1 MMKELTLALLT
12 WIGGHT
18 SLAYD
23 GNGLPEIVQVDQHQ
37 LVRILYDG
45 SLPQGLDIDRVTVEG
60 LYNFRDGKIYLS
72 SNIDLATTEGQ
83 AVLVHELIHYL
94 QYQQGLERSVPC
106 MRALELS
113 AYAAQAEYLRQHG
126 GQSPFNE
133 VQVLAV
139 STCTRPS
146 A

>member
-1 MMKELTLALLT
+1 MKELTLALLT
-12 WIGGHT
+12 WIGSHT
-18 SLAYD
+18 SLTYD
-23 GNGLPEIVQVDQHQ
+23 GNVLPQIIRVDQHQ

-72 SNIDLATTEGQ
+72 SDTDLATTEGQ

-94 QYQQGLERSVPC
+94 QYQQGLDRSVPC
-106 MRALELS
+106 MRALEPS

-126 GQSPFNE
+126 GQALFNE
-133 VQVLAV
+133 AQVFAV
-139 STCTRPS
+139 STCTQPS
-146 A
+146 I